1 MADEATKERLA
12 DLRNTI
18 RHHNELYYRQAVPE
32 ISDREYDRLKEELA
46 ELEAQFPELA
56 KEESLIQAV
65 GDDRLA
71 GFESYTHREP
81 MQSLDNTYNFEELEE
96 FEKRLHRL
104 LGDTSKEFLIE
115 PKIDGVAVSL
125 TYENGAFVRAVTRGN
140 GIEGDDITANFELIE
155 HFPRMLSAPYP
166 DILEVRGEIYMTN
179 EEFERINA
187 QRRADGQL
195 EFANPRNLAAGTIKM
210 LDRKEAK
217 SRKLTWVS
225 HGKGYCEP
233 ASYDTLSSF
242 FSDLGRW
249 NFPLV
254 ENHWIEDG
262 IAKSIEAVKKLDD
275 LRKSYTYP
283 TDGAVIK
290 LNNLE
295 LQAQAGS
302 TSKAPRWAIAYK
314 FEAEQAV
321 TELKDIAIQV
331 GRTGTLSPV
340 AILEP
345 VQLAG
350 TTVSR
355 ATLHNSDEIARKDV
369 RIGDHVV
376 VEKAGEIIPAII
388 EVVQARRPE
397 GTIPFQFPETCPA
410 CGTPVVR
417 AEGEAAHRCPN
428 SLGCPPQVRRR
439 IQFFASRGCMD
450 IEGLGEAVVDQLVDR
465 ELVTT
470 LPDLYALKKEELIKL
485 DKFGEK
491 SADNLLRA
499 LEESKNRDLWRLI
512 HGFGIPHV
520 GSSAS
525 KLLAKTF
532 LSLSALLD
540 VKTEALMEVEGIGD
554 IVADSIVSFF
564 NDPTQREMVEA
575 LMAIGLKSEEDPP
588 DQSATREAVVG
599 KTFVLTGTL
608 PTMKRSEAKS
618 LIEAAGGKASG
629 SVSKKTDYLV
639 AGESAGS
646 KLSKAQSLGVNVI
659 DESQLI
665 ELLK

>member
-1 MADEATKERLA
+1 MADEAIRARLSE
-12 DLRNTI
+12 LRNSI

-32 ISDREYDRLKEELA
+32 ISDREYDRLKEALA
-46 ELEAQFPELA
+46 ELEAQHPELA
-56 KEESLIQAV
+56 EAQSLTEVV
-65 GDDRLA
+65 GDDRLS

-96 FEKRLHRL
+96 FEKRLQRL
-104 LGDTSKEFLIE
+104 LGDASKEFLVE

-125 TYENGAFVRAVTRGN
+125 TYENGTFIRAVTRGN
-140 GIEGDDITANFELIE
+140 GVEGDDITANFELMDN
-155 HFPRMLSAPYP
+155 FPRHLSAPYP
-166 DILEVRGEIYMTN
+166 DILEIRGEIYMTN
-179 EEFERINA
+179 EEFERINE
-187 QRRADGQL
+187 QRRADGQP

-225 HGKGYCEP
+225 HGRGFCEP
-233 ASYDTLSSF
+233 ATYESLSSF
-242 FSDLGRW
+242 FAELDRW

-254 ENHWIEDG
+254 ENHWVAEG
-262 IAKSIEAVKKLDD
+262 IAKSIEAVKELDE
-275 LRKSYTYP
+275 LRKTYTYP

-290 LNNLE
+290 LNKLE
-295 LQAQAGS
+295 LQRLAGS

-314 FEAEQAV
+314 FEAEQAA
-321 TELKDIAIQV
+321 TLLKDIAIQV

-345 VQLAG
+345 VHLAG

-369 RIGDHVV
+369 RIGDTVI

-388 EVVQARRPE
+388 EVVPAKRPE
-397 GTIPFQFPETCPA
+397 DAIPFQFPETCPA
-410 CGTPVVR
+410 CGTEVVR
-417 AEGEAAHRCPN
+417 TEGEAAHRCPN
-428 SLGCPPQVRRR
+428 SQGCPPQVRRR
-439 IQFFASRGCMD
+439 IQFFASRQCMD
-450 IEGLGEAVVDQLVDR
+450 IEGLGEAVVDQLVDK

-470 LPDLYALKKEELIKL
+470 LPDLYRLKKEDLLSLE
-485 DKFGEK
+485 KFADK
-491 SADNLLRA
+491 SAENLIQA
-499 LEESKNRDLWRLI
+499 LEDSKERELWRLI

-520 GSSAS
+520 GASAS

-532 LSLSALLD
+532 LSLTALLETNA
-540 VKTEALMEVEGIGD
+540 KTLLDVEGIGE

-564 NDPTQREMVEA
+564 NDSSNREMIEA
-575 LMAIGLKSEEDPP
+575 LMAAGLNSEEEPP
-588 DQSATREAVVG
+588 DESATREAVAG

-608 PTMKRSEAKS
+608 PTMKRSEAKT

-646 KLSKAQSLGVNVI
+646 KLKKAESLGVKVI
-659 DESQLI
+659 NEGALL